1 MLIKRDEVKVLLP
14 SCVDIFLSLLLVFD
28 PVDNTLHIT
37 VRTVYIILLPSQNF
51 GGGGGGGGQGG
62 QFAPPSPEN
71 DFAPPPPPPPE
82 VGLDQ

>member
-14 SCVDIFLSLLLVFD
+14 SCVDIFFSLLLVFD

-37 VRTVYIILLPSQNF
+37 VRTIYIILLPSQNF
-51 GGGGGGGGQGG
+51 GGGGGGARG
-62 QFAPPSPEN
+62 AIC
-71 DFAPPPPPPPE
+71 PPPPE